1 MAIKKI
7 TVFQAKDQ
15 RTFSTEL
22 EATTHE
28 TKLDVLSIFQ
38 ELDVVDVRRIELD
51 DLSEAFLRNLVVLGV
66 KANEIINANKQIRT
80 IEKM

>member
-51 DLSEAFLRNLVVLGV
+51 DLSEAFLRNLVVLGEKSKSILENN
-66 KANEIINANKQIRT
+66 KAIRIT
-80 IEKM
+80 EKM